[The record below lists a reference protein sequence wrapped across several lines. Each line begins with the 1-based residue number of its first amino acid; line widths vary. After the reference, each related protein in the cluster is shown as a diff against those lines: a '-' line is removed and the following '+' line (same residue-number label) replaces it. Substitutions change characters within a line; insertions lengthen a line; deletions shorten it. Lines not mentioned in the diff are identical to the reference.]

1 MDQILPLIRQKYG
14 DNCPPAPWCP
24 PGSDS
29 SDRKI
34 KSSKQTSILADQKK
48 ISFTIHSVQHTSNKT
63 KVPNQSS
70 AILKRP
76 QKSETI
82 FLYFDWLKFA
92 SLVNHNT
99 ELPGAPERDTNGLHN
114 GRLCQI
120 YFCGLLRIS
129 DWYNSFI
136 RSNLNTFLL

>member
-1 MDQILPLIRQKYG
+1 MGTIAPQPLDAPLVPTALIEKSNHQNKHQFLP
-14 DNCPPAPWCP
+14 
-24 PGSDS
+24 
-29 SDRKI
+29 I
-34 KSSKQTSILADQKK
+34 KKNQLYY
-48 ISFTIHSVQHTSNKT
+48 SFSTVQHTSNKT

-99 ELPGAPERDTNGLHN
+99 ELPGAPERRHKWSVEWKIVSDLFLRPSENI
-114 GRLCQI
+114 RLI
-120 YFCGLLRIS
+120 
-129 DWYNSFI
+129 
-136 RSNLNTFLL
+136 